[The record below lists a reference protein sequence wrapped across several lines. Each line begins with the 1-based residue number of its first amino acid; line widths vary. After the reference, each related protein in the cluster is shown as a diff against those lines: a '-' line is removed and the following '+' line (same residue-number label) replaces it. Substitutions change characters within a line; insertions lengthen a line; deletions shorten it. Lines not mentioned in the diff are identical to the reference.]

1 MSRDVVFDEPT
12 SWSWKDKGED
22 LEVAADLVVEY
33 HTMELATERFDV
45 DTSTGSLEDP
55 ATPRTPA
62 SMALHWLAHL

>member
-1 MSRDVVFDEPT
+1 
-12 SWSWKDKGED
+12 

-33 HTMELATERFDV
+33 HTMELATECFDI